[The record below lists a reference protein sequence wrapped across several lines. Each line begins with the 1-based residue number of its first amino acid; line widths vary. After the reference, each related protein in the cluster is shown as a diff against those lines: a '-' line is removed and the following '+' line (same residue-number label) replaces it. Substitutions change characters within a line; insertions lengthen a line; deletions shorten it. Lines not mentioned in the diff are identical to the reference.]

1 LVCNS
6 ISLFKMAVSGVLTKT
21 MSRTIND
28 AGALAR
34 ARRKF
39 FQEVKFQ
46 APVAKSNVLSSWVV
60 TIPPKSTRRQ
70 LLHEL
75 LDESDEG
82 KGIHNVF
89 GSLVLVGDN
98 PF

>member
-1 LVCNS
+1 
-6 ISLFKMAVSGVLTKT
+6 MAVSGVLTKT

-46 APVAKSNVLSSWVV
+46 APVAKSNALSSWVV
-60 TIPPKSTRRQ
+60 TIPPKSTWRQ
-70 LLHEL
+70 LLHDR
-75 LDESDEG
+75 LDESDKG
-82 KGIHNVF
+82 KGISTMF
-89 GSLVLVGDN
+89 FLALWRL
-98 PF
+98 FCW